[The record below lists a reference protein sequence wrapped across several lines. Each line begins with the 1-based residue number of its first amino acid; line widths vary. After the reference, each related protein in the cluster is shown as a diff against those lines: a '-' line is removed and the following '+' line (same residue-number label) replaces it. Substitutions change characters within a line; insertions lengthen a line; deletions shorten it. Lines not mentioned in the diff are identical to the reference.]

1 MIELTQE
8 NVLDALEKAVEEKGE
23 DFIYVNNEGHS
34 SRNKFGEA
42 AAIMCHYVHY
52 DDGTP
57 IAGCIA
63 GNVLNRLGV
72 SLDILSEKETQ
83 PIRIVLSEL
92 MDEEVVTLAFDS
104 KVSLLLS
111 TAQCAQDG
119 GQTWGDALKEAKN
132 AVSE

>member
-1 MIELTQE
+1 MIELTEE

-34 SRNKFGEA
+34 SRNKFGET

-72 SLDILSEKETQ
+72 SLDALSDYETQ
-83 PIRIVLSEL
+83 PIKTVLINL
-92 MDEEVVTLAFDS
+92 TDAEEVTFDS

-111 TAQCAQDG
+111 NAQCAQDG
-119 GQTWGDALKEAKN
+119 GQTWGDALKAAKN
-132 AVSE
+132 ALSE